1 MALLEGWTAYYWVG
15 LKIYQVSLLEHWDDF
30 ELISQF
36 LPVFLGLGVVT
47 AYVGKVALGDMR
59 VQRLKAGGKP

>member
-1 MALLEGWTAYYWVG
+1 MDCVLLDRIEDLSSELDHPSSVAQT
-15 LKIYQVSLLEHWDDF
+15 DD
-30 ELISQF
+30 QF

>member
-1 MALLEGWTAYYWVG
+1 MDCVLLDRIEDLSSEFHRLPSAVRSD
-15 LKIYQVSLLEHWDDF
+15 V
-30 ELISQF
+30 QF

>member
-1 MALLEGWTAYYWVG
+1 V
-15 LKIYQVSLLEHWDDF
+15 
-30 ELISQF
+30 QF

-47 AYVGKVALGDMR
+47 AYIGKVALGDMR